1 MKVICLST
9 IAALSLGLAFQAS
22 AQQSAA
28 STLAAD
34 REYCSTLARIYVKTR
49 AITQLMVGSEGLLIG
64 GCDSNPRETVV
75 ALKKKFANEHMD
87 VPQDPAV
94 ASKVGQ

>member
-1 MKVICLST
+1 MKFISLS
-9 IAALSLGLAFQAS
+9 IISALSLGLAFQAS

-49 AITQLMVGSEGLLIG
+49 AITQLMVGSECLLVA
-64 GCDSNPRETVV
+64 GCDSKPRETIV
-75 ALKKKFANEHMD
+75 ALQKKFAIEHMD
-87 VPQDPAV
+87 VPPNPAL
-94 ASKVGQ
+94 AKAGQ